1 MCLSIGHETSP
12 RRLVDKVSR
21 PAFDS
26 PESDE
31 GHFLY
36 VSHKHKNIPQLKSGI
51 FLCLWTLGE
60 SNSSPPECKTG
71 ALPYELRALIIFFYT
86 SELFSHTTRQF
97 CKNRRQYNFSV
108 YHLVP
113 YELRALIIFFLHIRT
128 LLSYHTPVLQKPSA
142 VQFLGVPPRAI

>member
-1 MCLSIGHETSP
+1 MLFSFRSPTYFFLVAGTGIGHKTSP
-12 RRLVDKVSR
+12 RKLVDKVSR

-26 PESDE
+26 PESDA

-71 ALPYELRALIIFFYT
+71 ALPYELRALIIFF
-86 SELFSHTTRQF
+86 
-97 CKNRRQYNFSV
+97 
-108 YHLVP
+108 
-113 YELRALIIFFLHIRT
+113 LHIRT